1 MFKSL
6 SLSILSLSLFACA
19 SSPPEDVVNKPNKA
33 PQISKTLT
41 MESFKGLKRKIAI
54 ARFTNE
60 TKHGNSFLLDN
71 NNDKIGKQAMDI
83 LSARLTQTGKFLMF
97 ERADL
102 GKIIKEQKLAN
113 VSSKVIGADYLII
126 GSVSE
131 FGRTTTSDVGIFSRN
146 IKQEANAT
154 VNIRLVDVVTGQV
167 IFSQEGSGTSSSEA
181 ARTFGVGK
189 RAGFDAS
196 IEDKALSAAISKLV
210 SNLIENLM
218 DKPWVT
224 YILDKQNK
232 QVIISGGKSQGLKQ
246 GDSLKVMKKGR
257 KVKNPQTGMMIELP
271 RTEIAR
277 LSVITFSGTGNNEV
291 SICTVSNGSLSRIS
305 NKDVI
310 VQEL

>member
-1 MFKSL
+1 MIKYL
-6 SLSILSLSLFACA
+6 SLSILCLSLFACA
-19 SSPPEDVVNKPNKA
+19 SSPPNDVINKTNQA
-33 PQISKTLT
+33 PQISKTLK
-41 MESFKGLKRKIAI
+41 EVFKGLKRKIAI

-60 TKHGNSFLLDN
+60 TKQGNSFLLDN

-102 GKIIKEQKLAN
+102 GKILKEQKLAN
-113 VSSKVIGADYLII
+113 VNAQVVGADYLII

-154 VNIRLVDVVTGQV
+154 VNVRLVDVTTGQI

-181 ARTFGVGK
+181 ARTFGVGS
-189 RAGFDAS
+189 RAGYDAS

-210 SNLIENLM
+210 SNLVENLM

-224 YILDKQNK
+224 YILDKQK
-232 QVIISGGKSQGLKQ
+232 STVIISGGKSQGLKI
-246 GDSLKVMKKGR
+246 GDTLKVMKKGR

-271 RTEIAR
+271 RTKIAK
-277 LSVITFSGTGNNEV
+277 LSIISFSGTGNNEV
-291 SICTVSNGSLSRIS
+291 SICAISSGNLSKTS
-305 NKDVI
+305 KKEVI

>member
-1 MFKSL
+1 MFKFFFL
-6 SLSILSLSLFACA
+6 LIASLSLFACA
-19 SSPPEDVVNKPNKA
+19 SSPPYEVINKTNKS
-33 PQISKTLT
+33 PQISKILSVK
-41 MESFKGLKRKIAI
+41 SFKGLKRKIAI
-54 ARFTNE
+54 ARFSNE

-83 LSARLTQTGKFLMF
+83 LSARLTQTGQFLMF

-102 GKIIKEQKLAN
+102 GKIVDEQKLAN
-113 VSSKVIGADYLII
+113 VNSQVVGADYLII

-154 VNIRLVDVVTGQV
+154 VNVRLVDVTTGQI

-181 ARTFGVGK
+181 ARTFGVGS

-210 SNLIENLM
+210 SNLVENLM

-224 YILDKQNK
+224 YVLDKQK
-232 QVIISGGKSQGLKQ
+232 GQVIISGGKSQGLNI
-246 GDSLKVMKKGR
+246 GDTLKVMKKGR
-257 KVKNPQTGMMIELP
+257 AVKNPQTGMMIELP
-271 RTEIAR
+271 RTKIAT
-277 LSVITFSGTGNNEV
+277 LKIISFSGTGNNEV
-291 SICTVSNGSLSRIS
+291 SICTISSGNLSRVSNKNI
-305 NKDVI
+305 I
-310 VQEL
+310 VQEI